1 MGSGPSPFARESK
14 PGCVDPAVVRRDGSL
29 GSFIAPAC
37 LTDGHADPVVAA
49 FPAVESGGARIAMT
63 GGHLDI
69 MRLGYLVSGGV
80 LEESIRFRPE
90 KINWRF
96 AQMPITIRCQR
107 FGASTRP

>member
-1 MGSGPSPFARESK
+1 
-14 PGCVDPAVVRRDGSL
+14 
-29 GSFIAPAC
+29 
-37 LTDGHADPVVAA
+37 
-49 FPAVESGGARIAMT
+49 MT